1 MNVFLHLSA
10 TKVFVVLGSIDSNNS
25 SNSNND
31 NDNTKGN
38 DNDNSKGNAAAE
50 PKFHVGGKSEKKIW
64 VHLRQSGDRPGPG
77 QSGAGLSHDELHA
90 S

>member
-1 MNVFLHLSA
+1 MHLSA
-10 TKVFVVLGSIDSNNS
+10 TKVFVVLGSIDSNNNN
-25 SNSNND
+25 SNS
-31 NDNTKGN
+31 
-38 DNDNSKGNAAAE
+38 DNDNSNDNGKGNAAAE

-77 QSGAGLSHDELHA
+77 KSGAGLSHDELHA